1 MFMTSYKEMYRG
13 ITAHIPRS
21 FLLALSKIIINNTC
35 YSRFQLF
42 LIRKHLYIPGP
53 KLFLPLPG
61 LPNLDSLKK
70 TRMPIDSPRR
80 YAPSQI
86 PGCAP
91 HPGPDL
97 PRRRSQRTISWVYRL
112 CACCKLKYL

>member
-21 FLLALSKIIINNTC
+21 FLLALSKITTNNTC
-35 YSRFQLF
+35 YSWFQLF
-42 LIRKHLYIPGP
+42 LIRKYLYIPGP
-53 KLFLPLPG
+53 KLLLPLPG

-86 PGCAP
+86 PWCATYS
-91 HPGPDL
+91 GSDL
-97 PRRRSQRTISWVYRL
+97 PRRRSQRTISWLYCL
-112 CACCKLKYL
+112 CARCKLKYT